1 MSERTIR
8 HDVQRRD
15 ATDEQRSVFRNENAG
30 EPEAYNFDDAGEPE
44 EYDFDDGRPTEAWRL
59 LADQLAPRIERLAA
73 MVEGL
78 RSTPYY
84 VWLADQVHLCDAAGD
99 LRVKVEALKWMFRIA
114 KHMSGDARIMVMA
127 TVSKSVDDL
136 EVAAEAQARANA
148 VKVAA

>member
-1 MSERTIR
+1 MNKRAAS
-8 HDVQRRD
+8 HDVQRHD
-15 ATDEQRSVFRNENAG
+15 GVDEQHGVFRNEDAG

-59 LADQLAPRIERLAA
+59 LADQLAPRIERLAGL
-73 MVEGL
+73 VEGL
-78 RSTPYY
+78 RSAPYY

-136 EVAAEAQARANA
+136 EVAVEAQMRANA
-148 VKVAA
+148 VKIAA

>member
-1 MSERTIR
+1 MNDHKAHHEVERR
-8 HDVQRRD
+8 V
-15 ATDEQRSVFRNENAG
+15 ASDEQHGVFRNESAG
-30 EPEAYNFDDAGEPE
+30 EPEEYNFDDAGEPE

-59 LADQLAPRIERLAA
+59 LADQLAPRIDRLAGL
-73 MVEGL
+73 VEGL
-78 RSTPYY
+78 RSAPYY

-136 EVAAEAQARANA
+136 EVAVEAQARANA

>member
-1 MSERTIR
+1 MNKRTAS

-15 ATDEQRSVFRNENAG
+15 ATDEQRGVFRNENAG
-30 EPEAYNFDDAGEPE
+30 EPEAYNFDGAGEPR
-44 EYDFDDGRPTEAWRL
+44 EYGFDDGRPTEAWRL
-59 LADQLAPRIERLAA
+59 LADLLAPRIERLSSL
-73 MVEGL
+73 VEGL
-78 RSTPYY
+78 RSAPYY

-114 KHMSGDARIMVMA
+114 KHMTGDARIMVMA

-136 EVAAEAQARANA
+136 EVAVEAQMRANA

>member
-1 MSERTIR
+1 MDERTTR

-15 ATDEQRSVFRNENAG
+15 ATEEQRGVLRNESAG
-30 EPEAYNFDDAGEPE
+30 EPEEYNFDDASEPD

-59 LADQLAPRIERLAA
+59 LADQLAPRIERLAGL
-73 MVEGL
+73 VEGL
-78 RSTPYY
+78 RSAPYY

-114 KHMSGDARIMVMA
+114 KHMNGDARILVMA

-136 EVAAEAQARANA
+136 EVAVEAQMRVNA
-148 VKVAA
+148 VRVAA

>member
-1 MSERTIR
+1 M
-8 HDVQRRD
+8 
-15 ATDEQRSVFRNENAG
+15 
-30 EPEAYNFDDAGEPE
+30 
-44 EYDFDDGRPTEAWRL
+44 
-59 LADQLAPRIERLAA
+59 ADQLAPRIERLSSL
-73 MVEGL
+73 VEGL

-136 EVAAEAQARANA
+136 EVAVEAQMRVNE